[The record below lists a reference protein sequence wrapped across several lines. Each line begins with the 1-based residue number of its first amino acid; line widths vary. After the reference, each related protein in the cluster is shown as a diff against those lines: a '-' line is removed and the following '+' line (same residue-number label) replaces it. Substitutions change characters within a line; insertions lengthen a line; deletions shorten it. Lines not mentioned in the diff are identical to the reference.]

1 MVRQL
6 SIVVWLLVGVVLL
19 AAQERPAF
27 DIASIKERQF
37 VSGSVVGVEFQPGGR
52 VIATMAPVPLL
63 ITFAYELL
71 PSQLE
76 IAPGVRNDAALM
88 TFYDIDARPEAG
100 AIPPGRLTRESRD
113 KVRAMMRA
121 LLADRLKLRMHTEKR
136 DLPIFSLVV
145 DKGGLKLQRAPARD
159 CELRPSPCRW
169 VTVGPASGAVGQ
181 SVTLEGLA
189 DQLSP
194 FQGRSIVN
202 KTDVEG
208 VFDIRLPP
216 FSRGATIPGTL
227 ADGVPVDGT
236 APSLETVLQEVGLRL
251 EPGRQLL
258 DVYVVD
264 HVEKAS
270 PN

>member
-1 MVRQL
+1 MSRGR
-6 SIVVWLLVGVVLL
+6 WLLVGLVLI

-27 DIASIKERQF
+27 DVASIKERQF
-37 VSGSVVGVEFQPGGR
+37 VSGSIVGVEFQAGGR
-52 VIATMAPVPLL
+52 VVATMAPVPLL
-63 ITFAYELL
+63 ITFAYDLL

-76 IAPGVRNDAALM
+76 FAPAVRNDPALM

-100 AIPPGRLTRESRD
+100 TFPPGRMSREGPD

-121 LLADRLKLRMHTEKR
+121 LLAVWLKVRMHTEKK
-136 DLPIFSLVV
+136 DLPIYALVV
-145 DKGGLKLQRAPARD
+145 AKGGLKLQTAPARD
-159 CELRPSPCRW
+159 CALRPSPCRW
-169 VTVGPASGAVGQ
+169 VAVGPASGAVGQ
-181 SVTLEGLA
+181 SVTLAGLA

-208 VFDIRLPP
+208 LFDIRLPP

-227 ADGVPVDGT
+227 ADGAPVDAT
-236 APSLETVLQEVGLRL
+236 APSLEAVLEEVGLRL